1 MAISIKKYID
11 FNIFIYILE
20 RFMRIF
26 LLNYMLTHTFLV
38 ELHLK
43 IRDLLI
49 FLRILREKSWEK
61 VVMPNYKSQSKVQ
74 KGTFKKPTAA
84 IRKPRDLI
92 VNRPWKLF
100 LAFLRSPLIR
110 KAFDEKIR
118 GMVATSMQGKHVE
131 VAMAMHEYH
140 TGQILSLSDLVY
152 FIQNIFENNRLA

>member
-26 LLNYMLTHTFLV
+26 LLNYILTHTFPV

-61 VVMPNYKSQSKVQ
+61 VVMPNYKSQSKV
-74 KGTFKKPTAA
+74 
-84 IRKPRDLI
+84 
-92 VNRPWKLF
+92 
-100 LAFLRSPLIR
+100 
-110 KAFDEKIR
+110 
-118 GMVATSMQGKHVE
+118 
-131 VAMAMHEYH
+131 
-140 TGQILSLSDLVY
+140 
-152 FIQNIFENNRLA
+152 